1 MCFKAGWLK
10 RALLDMAFGGF
21 LQKLA
26 DKLAAEGRILVKV
39 DPRNTSRTCSHYGYV
54 SKKNRRSQ
62 AVFVCVRC
70 GYSNNADIN
79 AAINIKNLF
88 LDSLEA
94 GSDEGQGMPRWPG
107 GNSTQTK
114 KSK

>member
-26 DKLAAEGRILVKV
+26 YKLAAEGRLLVKV
-39 DPRNTSRTCSHYGYV
+39 DPRNTSRTCS

-79 AAINIKNLF
+79 AAINIKNL
-88 LDSLEA
+88 
-94 GSDEGQGMPRWPG
+94 GSSVQVMGYCFWQPVH
-107 GNSTQTK
+107 
-114 KSK
+114 